1 MTAATPPATYA
12 PAPQAVSLEAV
23 FVLARASARA
33 AASPESVLADSSAS
47 IPAKLD
53 ALNALQDRIPGLPR
67 APQAAAL
74 NTLADAAGPA
84 QPPEVRALALTLLGE
99 SVPPVLDADARTR
112 AVLVLLAALKDPDYR
127 LFALRGLGPASH
139 GLTPPLE
146 PVCEDA
152 LLDLLDGPV
161 AGEERETA
169 LVSLNAFVSSGS
181 DFARRAPRLLTVLEA
196 RLQGPIAADPA
207 AFARDPRW
215 TPDSRELAA
224 AILWLAARRQEEIGD
239 SAPTA
244 RFKALMIR
252 LIAADPDAGARA
264 WYASYRDAPPPK
276 PGFTQR
282 TTRRPSD
289 GRDEP

>member
-1 MTAATPPATYA
+1 MMAATPPATYA
-12 PAPQAVSLEAV
+12 PAPEAVSLDAA
-23 FVLARASARA
+23 FVRARTSARA
-33 AASPESVLADSSAS
+33 AARPEAVLADPSAS

-74 NTLADAAGPA
+74 NALADAAGPA
-84 QPPEVRALALTLLGE
+84 QPPQVRALALTLLGE
-99 SVPPVLDADARTR
+99 SVPPVLDADARAR
-112 AVLVLLAALKDPDYR
+112 AVLVLLDALKEPDYR

-139 GLTPPLE
+139 GLTPAME
-146 PVCEDA
+146 PVYESA
-152 LLDLLDGPV
+152 LLDLLDGPA

-169 LVSLNAFVSSGS
+169 LVALNGFVSGGL
-181 DFARRAPRLLTVLEA
+181 DFAQRAPQLLTVLEA
-196 RLQGPIAADPA
+196 RLQAPIAADPA
-207 AFARDPRW
+207 AFVRDPRW

-224 AILWLAARRQEEIGD
+224 AILWLASRRQEEAGD

-252 LIAADPDAGARA
+252 LIAVDPDAAARA

-276 PGFTQR
+276 PGFTAS
-282 TTRRPSD
+282 TTSRPSD